1 MNNLSTA
8 LKNVKVKGK
17 TENGANNYKDTGSDL
32 LNFFVRSSAMR
43 KSNKKEIYSLFD
55 KAFLENKELALK
67 ALFYLRD
74 IRGGQGERRAFRAIL
89 SELAYRYPDYIE
101 KNLNLISFYG
111 RYDDYYA
118 LFNTPLEKEVALY
131 LKNQLEKDLKIED
144 PSLCAK
150 WMKSENA
157 SSEETKRLALK
168 TIGHFGW
175 TKRKYRKVLSLLRR
189 RINIV
194 ERKMSNNNWREI
206 EYDKVPSKATMKY
219 INAFYRHD
227 KEGYEKFQKQLEN
240 GEKTINAGSLYP
252 YEIIREIE
260 NIIEEAYTFD
270 YIFGD
275 IKKEKIEK
283 NKKENMV
290 KIKTLEE
297 QWKALNNYI
306 DDKENINNLCVVDV
320 SDSME
325 GLPMQ
330 VAVSL
335 GMYFAERAKE
345 PYKDHFITFSNKP
358 EMVKIT
364 GSTLYD
370 KVFNMERSDWNNNTN
385 IEAVFDLILDKAVK
399 NNVLQSEMPDKLFII
414 SDMEFDRAMK
424 NNSKDVLF
432 EKLRKKYKEYFYK
445 LPKLY
450 FWNVDSRQNNFPV
463 TKDTENAALIS
474 GFSPSVFEYILKN
487 KEVNPYRLML
497 EILESKRYEK
507 IKV

>member
-1 MNNLSTA
+1 
-8 LKNVKVKGK
+8 
-17 TENGANNYKDTGSDL
+17 
-32 LNFFVRSSAMR
+32 
-43 KSNKKEIYSLFD
+43 
-55 KAFLENKELALK
+55 
-67 ALFYLRD
+67 
-74 IRGGQGERRAFRAIL
+74 
-89 SELAYRYPDYIE
+89 
-101 KNLNLISFYG
+101 
-111 RYDDYYA
+111 
-118 LFNTPLEKEVALY
+118 
-131 LKNQLEKDLKIED
+131 
-144 PSLCAK
+144 
-150 WMKSENA
+150 
-157 SSEETKRLALK
+157 
-168 TIGHFGW
+168 
-175 TKRKYRKVLSLLRR
+175 
-189 RINIV
+189 
-194 ERKMSNNNWREI
+194 
-206 EYDKVPSKATMKY
+206 MKY